1 MKTPKTIELY
11 IQTAEEKVDLK
22 MQGVTT
28 SDQSAVISKLFLFLN
43 SRREAVQAPPK
54 QFELKPLVKIEDR
67 YKDKKATE
75 IIKELMPGQEEPK
88 ESRPRRLPFVDR
100 EHSNIVSVGEALQKA
115 VAKKSEVPSWWHTG
129 IKVDDGGTKRYRC
142 RYECPACGDK
152 GKRYIPL
159 DTKTI
164 QCRKCE
170 ADLKVVT
177 AVGMWDALGIPVRDS
192 WGNFFIANELAEN
205 EAGDEDDQE

>member
-43 SRREAVQAPPK
+43 RREAVQAPPK
-54 QFELKPLVKIEDR
+54 EFEFKPLVEGR

-75 IIKELMPGQEEPK
+75 IIKELMPGQEGQK

-115 VAKKSEVPSWWHTG
+115 VAKKSEVPSWWYTG
-129 IKVDDGGTKRYRC
+129 IKVAGDGTNTYRC
-142 RYECPACGDK
+142 YYKCPSCGDK

-164 QCRKCE
+164 QCRNCE
-170 ADLKVVT
+170 AELKVVT
-177 AVGMWDALGIPVRDS
+177 AVGMWDATGIPVRDT
-192 WGNFFIANELAEN
+192 WGNFFIANELAED
-205 EAGDEDDQE
+205 EAEDDDQE